1 MARVSIAVLERE
13 LEYAR
18 KRETYLRST
27 TARPIKTTVD
37 RRPSVLVGYRSSLIE
52 IGVGTALVK
61 VQASQPSLTFF
72 GGEAALGLLASTGTN
87 LDSAIPK
94 PRGFT
99 PAMIKATVGDATPT
113 VKTAA
118 GSGRRY
124 VKYSANNT
132 GGAQSAYSAPVC
144 KNDAANTPD
153 EQSTQAEAVATAI
166 DESLGDEYGRVYFIP
181 EKFTSSLK

>member
-1 MARVSIAVLERE
+1 MARTSIAVLERE

-18 KRETYLRST
+18 KREAYLKRT
-27 TARPIKTTVD
+27 DRPVKTTVD
-37 RRPSVLVGYRSSLIE
+37 KRASVLVGYRSSLIE
-52 IGVGTALVK
+52 IGAGTALVK
-61 VQASQPSLTFF
+61 VQVSQPSLIFF
-72 GGEAALGLLASTGTN
+72 GNEIALGLLESTGTN

-113 VKTAA
+113 VRTAA

-124 VKYSANNT
+124 VKYSANNA

-144 KNDAANTPD
+144 KDDPANTPE
-153 EQSTQAEAVATAI
+153 EQQTQAEAVATAI
-166 DESLGDEYGRVYFIP
+166 DGALGGEYGRVYFTP